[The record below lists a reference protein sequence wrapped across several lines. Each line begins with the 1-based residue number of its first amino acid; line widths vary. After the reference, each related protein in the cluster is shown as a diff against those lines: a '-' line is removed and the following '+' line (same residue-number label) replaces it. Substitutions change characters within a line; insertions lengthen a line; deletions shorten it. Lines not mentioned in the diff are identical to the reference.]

1 MHSSLLPVLLT
12 PREPAPGS
20 SGGNKSSSSS
30 GGGSKSSGGGGGGGA
45 KSGGGSSR
53 SAGGKSSSSSSNGGS
68 GRAPGKSGGGSAF
81 GAGVKQAPA
90 QRAIPPGQP
99 FAGRSEG
106 GGTRDG
112 IYGSRTYG
120 SGYPSGYAPG
130 FDGRGTYGMGFPYG
144 YWPICW
150 PVTYS
155 GDQNNGNAKYLNGT
169 EYADNSERPGGPL
182 AMANFTSLMTP
193 KSKFYIVADN
203 DTISDLLSAIIV
215 QCNASL
221 DLTAAP
227 SAGAPFNNTPRPEQV
242 IQYYRASTIAL
253 SLEGYNN
260 TATYGPEGTPDS
272 SLPSNVDTLLMGCLN
287 KTIGDTAAVYYSWD
301 DGFGG
306 KHKLAPGE
314 IASIVVGSIFGGGVV
329 LYYCLKVYIGTSRRR

>member
-1 MHSSLLPVLLT
+1 MHSSLLPVLLA
-12 PREPAPGS
+12 PRGAAPGS
-20 SGGNKSSSSS
+20 SGGSRSSSSS
-30 GGGSKSSGGGGGGGA
+30 GGGSKSSGGGGSGGA
-45 KSGGGSSR
+45 KS
-53 SAGGKSSSSSSNGGS
+53 
-68 GRAPGKSGGGSAF
+68 GKSGGGSAF

-120 SGYPSGYAPG
+120 SGYPSGYAPGYGPG

-182 AMANFTSLMTP
+182 AMANFTSLMIP

-203 DTISDLLSAIIV
+203 DTISDLLSAITV

-221 DLTAAP
+221 DLTTAP

-260 TATYGPEGTPDS
+260 SATYGPEGTPDTP
-272 SLPSNVDTLLMGCLN
+272 LPSNVDTLLMGRLN
-287 KTIGDTAAVYYSWD
+287 KTIGDTAAVYYGWD